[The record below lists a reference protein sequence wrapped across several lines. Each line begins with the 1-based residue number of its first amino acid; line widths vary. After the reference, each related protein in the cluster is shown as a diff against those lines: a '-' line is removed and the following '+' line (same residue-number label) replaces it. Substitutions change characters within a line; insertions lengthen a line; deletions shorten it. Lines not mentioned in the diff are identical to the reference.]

1 MRCVL
6 ASLCCGLDE
15 LIQRTRASQHCTD
28 DYLHGWRE
36 LNHELKYS
44 LAVAAVSSWVS
55 EGVLNDIMD
64 DDRLLRNYPETIGS
78 RSRRMCVS
86 LKTFRNS
93 RGQGWPRWLE
103 ERR

>member
-15 LIQRTRASQHCTD
+15 LNQRTRASQHCTD

-44 LAVAAVSSWVS
+44 LAVAAVSS
-55 EGVLNDIMD
+55 
-64 DDRLLRNYPETIGS
+64 
-78 RSRRMCVS
+78 
-86 LKTFRNS
+86 
-93 RGQGWPRWLE
+93 
-103 ERR
+103 